1 MTAPNNPMPT
11 LPPGATP
18 TVVSSIRQAARAT
31 NVDFGLLMA
40 QAQQE
45 SGFQT
50 DAKASGSSA
59 TGLFQF
65 IDSTWLG
72 LVQRY
77 GEKYGVGSLAQQI
90 SVDGSGR
97 ASVSDPATRQRIL
110 DLRKDPRLSA
120 ALAAEYARQNKQT
133 LEQALGRPAGTTDLY
148 LAHFL
153 GANGA
158 VTFLKAVGSSGATPA
173 ADLLPEA
180 AAANPTVFYGAAG
193 NKLSVADIYGSFS
206 RRIDGEAQQLAAA
219 GPVPVAASLAS
230 PSDVSPLIRGL
241 TFDGQQLSPP
251 MQAMLNLFALSALK
265 LLAPQPTPSVSPLLP
280 GLRSL

>member
-11 LPPGATP
+11 LPPGASP
-18 TVVSSIRQAARAT
+18 TVVNSIRQAARAT

-45 SGFQT
+45 SGFQA

-65 IDSTWLG
+65 IDGTWLG

-77 GEKYGVGSLAQQI
+77 GEKYGVGALAQQI
-90 SVDGSGR
+90 TVDGNGR
-97 ASVSDPATRQRIL
+97 ASVADPATRQRIL
-110 DLRKDPRLSA
+110 DLRKDPRLSS

-133 LEQALGRPAGTTDLY
+133 LEQALGRPADNADLY

-158 VTFLKAVGSSGATPA
+158 VTFLKAVASNGATPA
-173 ADLLPEA
+173 ADLLPDA
-180 AAANPTVFYGAAG
+180 AAANPAVFYGAAG
-193 NKLSVADIYGSFS
+193 NKLSVADIYGSFA
-206 RRIDGEAQQLAAA
+206 RRIDGEASRLAAA
-219 GPVPVAASLAS
+219 GPAPVAASLAATT
-230 PSDVSPLIRGL
+230 DVSPFIRSL
-241 TFDGQQLSPP
+241 PFDGQQLTPSV
-251 MQAMLNLFALSALK
+251 QAMLNLFALSALK
-265 LLAPQPTPSVSPLLP
+265 LLAPTPAPTVSPLLP